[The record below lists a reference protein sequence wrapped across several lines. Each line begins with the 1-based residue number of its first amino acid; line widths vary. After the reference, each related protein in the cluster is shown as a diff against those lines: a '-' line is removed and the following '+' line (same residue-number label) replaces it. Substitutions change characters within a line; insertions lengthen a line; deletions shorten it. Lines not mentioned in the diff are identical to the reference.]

1 MQLIQTTSILEN
13 LVLKQKAFAFSQLKT
28 EARRLAQRLKV
39 KSILNMQLME
49 ISAVQEPIFDQRTT
63 NFLIAKVRLGYYTDL
78 VFQRA
83 GTEKTE
89 KESNQVFLQMES
101 CQRTYRCDGT
111 QKT

>member
-63 NFLIAKVRLGYYTDL
+63 NFLIAKVRLDFYTDL

-83 GTEKTE
+83 GTEETE
-89 KESNQVFLQMES
+89 K
-101 CQRTYRCDGT
+101 
-111 QKT
+111 